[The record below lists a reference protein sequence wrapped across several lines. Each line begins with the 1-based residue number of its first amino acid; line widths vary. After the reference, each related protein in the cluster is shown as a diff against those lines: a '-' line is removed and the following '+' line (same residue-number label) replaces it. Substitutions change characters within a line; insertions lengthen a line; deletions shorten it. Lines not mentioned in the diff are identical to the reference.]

1 MINDATWRAAA
12 LNELAHATDDVRAAV
27 EVLRRAHLHLV
38 AAQRDLNA
46 ARKYEAKLR
55 KAIDVEPDA
64 GGAGRH

>member
-1 MINDATWRAAA
+1 MIPDTTWRAAA
-12 LNELAHATDDVRAAV
+12 LNELAHATADVAAAV
-27 EVLRRAHLHLV
+27 EALRLARLHLV